1 MRIAHI
7 EGGRHLYGGPTQVLY
22 LLDGLRARGVEN
34 VLVCAA
40 GGELEQAARGLAD
53 IVALPM
59 RGALDLGLVGRVRRV
74 LTDVRLDLA
83 HVHSRRGADVWGG
96 IAAARA
102 HVPAVVTRRVDSWEP
117 SVVAKLKYGPYR
129 RVVALS
135 RAIDSRLRASGVAP
149 ERIVRIPSAVD
160 GTRYRPDPEA
170 RARIRSVFR
179 FPDDVLVVGVV
190 AQLIARKGHARL
202 FRALPELVRR
212 EQRLRVLCFGR
223 GPLESRLRKLIRDFG
238 LEGNVLFAGFRPD
251 LPALLPGLDVLVHP
265 AEREGLGVAVLEAG
279 SCGVAVVATSV
290 GGVRDILEHART
302 GWLVDPDDA
311 ALAAGLSR
319 LLTDAKLRAQ
329 LGAAARAAMLE
340 RFSVD
345 AMVDAHLNLY
355 NDVLGRSG
363 TDRAVRP
370 PAVDAP
376 RSDRMHVRN
385 SDGGSSPERASATF
399 ERQRRAA
406 G

>member
-7 EGGRHLYGGPTQVLY
+7 EAGRHLYGGPAQVLY
-22 LLDGLRARGVEN
+22 LLAGLRARGVEN
-34 VLVCAA
+34 VLVCAS
-40 GGELEQAARGLAD
+40 GGELEQAARGVAD
-53 IVALPM
+53 VVALPM
-59 RGALDLGLVGRVRRV
+59 RGAFDPTLAGGIRRV

-83 HVHSRRGADVWGG
+83 HVHSRRGADVWGAA
-96 IAAARA
+96 AAART

-117 SVVAKLKYGPYR
+117 SVVAKLKYRPYR

-135 RAIDSRLRASGVAP
+135 RAIDSRLRACGVPP

-160 GTRYRPDPEA
+160 GARYRPAPEA

-202 FRALPELVRR
+202 FRILPELVRR

-223 GPLESRLRKLIRDFG
+223 GPLESRLRKAVRDSG
-238 LEGNVLFAGFRPD
+238 LEGNVLFAGFRSD
-251 LPALLPGLDVLVHP
+251 LPELLPGLDVLVHP
-265 AEREGLGVAVLEAG
+265 ADREGLGVAVLEAA

-290 GGVRDILEHART
+290 GGVKDILEHTRT

-311 ALAAGLSR
+311 ALAAGLAR

-355 NDVLGRSG
+355 DDVLGRSG
-363 TDRAVRP
+363 ADRVIRPSAVETP
-370 PAVDAP
+370 PAA
-376 RSDRMHVRN
+376 RRHE
-385 SDGGSSPERASATF
+385 GSSDDDSSSERTHVGF
-399 ERQRRAA
+399 ERHRRAA